1 MSETIDKALSFQWD
15 EGNSDKNWIKHGIT
29 QAECEQA
36 FFNLPFLVFDDS
48 VFDDS
53 RHSQNEER
61 YYALGRTDAG
71 KGLFLVFTYR
81 DQSLIRIISARK
93 MTKAEK
99 NYYNLGAKR
108 GSLYDK

>member
-1 MSETIDKALSFQWD
+1 MNETVDKAVAFQWD

-29 QAECEQA
+29 QAECEQV
-36 FFNLPFLVFDDS
+36 FFNLPFL

-61 YYALGRTDAG
+61 FYALGRTDTG
-71 KGLFLVFTYR
+71 KGLFLVYTYR
-81 DQSLIRIISARK
+81 DRSLIRIISARR
-93 MTKAEK
+93 MVRAERD
-99 NYYNLGAKR
+99 YYNLGEKR